1 MRAATEHRVGTADA
15 STTLGPLVG
24 TCCYLLQASALPRFS
39 SSRRVPS
46 SFASESN
53 QPILRPQPF
62 DFPFEGSFDSRSIHH
77 RNPACLRVCVVLATR
92 KQDDTTHSTP
102 QNSSL
107 SHQAFSPS
115 RPFTCLPTPS
125 IKLPSTCARSSEL
138 TRQAAPLP
146 HHHHHHHLAAPGRI
160 GTNWRDKKKKKKE
173 GRDAFCM
180 LPRIRKRSKLR
191 PPPTAC
197 HLPYLTLLLLLLL
210 TSASTQPV
218 THPYHSHGKRATDG
232 LPFPWFLPHHNGTFG
247 YLRPSTGHLPCLTL
261 RYRVHLQHAFPQHN
275 PSQLPTP
282 SSGSPPL
289 RRAKVADDYLNIFEL
304 PHRSPVSSTSLIVR
318 ALFISP
324 LGCL

>member
-160 GTNWRDKKKKKKE
+160 GTNWRDKKKKKKRGT
-173 GRDAFCM
+173 GRILHAAADQKKVQATTTTHG
-180 LPRIRKRSKLR
+180 LPPALPHLVVAAAAHLCLNATRHSPLPLARQAGDGRPSLSLVLTSPQRYLRILASLYGPPSLPHLTLPR
-191 PPPTAC
+191 PPPTRF
-197 HLPYLTLLLLLLL
+197 PT
-210 TSASTQPV
+210 TQPIAA
-218 THPYHSHGKRATDG
+218 TH
-232 LPFPWFLPHHNGTFG
+232 
-247 YLRPSTGHLPCLTL
+247 TL
-261 RYRVHLQHAFPQHN
+261 FRF
-275 PSQLPTP
+275 P
-282 SSGSPPL
+282 SS
-289 RRAKVADDYLNIFEL
+289 
-304 PHRSPVSSTSLIVR
+304 STR
-318 ALFISP
+318 
-324 LGCL
+324 